1 MKRSLSYRAPE
12 TPVLVDAIEVGSPLR
27 SDAKAAVL
35 GQSLRLDTRGLTSFF
50 FARFDRRLFDLLV
63 VAAAVEHCDR
73 IERRPGWGWSRSF
86 DVRVAVHDPKLWA
99 EPETTALLEETLSFL
114 TGDVWRFRFEARR
127 EAEPDPVSAQLP
139 LPPYRALIMPYSEGL
154 DSLAVHALTAQATN
168 SELVRVRLGAGGVDK
183 EALDRDRK
191 PFARVPYK
199 VSLPSSPES
208 SARSRGFKF
217 AVVTAIAAAMSDVQ
231 RIIVTESGQGALGP
245 VLIRSGHAY
254 PDYRVH
260 PAFSRKMERLFL
272 ALTGHEIR
280 YEYPRLWHTKGETL
294 AAAKALPMPPDFVTR
309 TRSCWQSSQQAS
321 VEGSR
326 RQCGICAACILR
338 RLSMFTAEIDE
349 PADRYV
355 WENLTVADFDTGAA
369 SAFQGHTPALRE
381 YGIAGV
387 LHMDHLAALAR
398 PSAQSLGF
406 RRVVRMTAD
415 ALGEDE
421 STVAAQ
427 TRDLLN
433 RHENEWRRFVAA
445 QGDQSFVAR
454 YAASVA
460 A

>member
-1 MKRSLSYRAPE
+1 MTGTTSYRASE
-12 TPVLVDAIEVGSPLR
+12 TALLVDAIEVGVPFR
-27 SDAKAAVL
+27 AGATPAVL
-35 GQSLRLDTRGLTSFF
+35 GESLRLDTRGLTSFF

-63 VAAAVEHCDR
+63 VAAAVEFCDR
-73 IERRPGWGWSRSF
+73 IQRRPGWGWSRSF
-86 DVRVAVHDPKLWA
+86 DVRVSVHDPKLWA
-99 EPETTALLEETLSFL
+99 APEITALLEETLSFL

-154 DSLAVHALTAQATN
+154 DSLAVHALTAHATN
-168 SELVRVRLGAGGVDK
+168 SELVRVRLGSGGVDRQ
-183 EALDRDRK
+183 ALDKDRK

-199 VSLPSSPES
+199 ISVPNSPES

-245 VLIRSGHAY
+245 VLVRSGHAY

-280 YEYPRLWHTKGETL
+280 YDYPRLWHTKGETL
-294 AAAKALPMPPDFVTR
+294 AAAKALSTPPDFVTR

-321 VEGSR
+321 VEGAR
-326 RQCGICAACILR
+326 RQCGICAACMLR

-355 WENLTVADFDTGAA
+355 WENLTVADFDAGAA
-369 SAFQGHTPALRE
+369 SAFQGHTHALRE

-387 LHMDHLAALAR
+387 LHMDHLASLAS
-398 PSAQSLGF
+398 PSAQTLAF
-406 RRVVRMTAD
+406 RRVVRLTAD
-415 ALGEDE
+415 ALGDDE
-421 STVAAQ
+421 GAVRVQ
-427 TRDLLN
+427 TQELLT
-433 RHENEWRRFVAA
+433 RHAEEWRRFVAA

>member
-12 TPVLVDAIEVGSPLR
+12 AALLVDAIEGGSTVRPG
-27 SDAKAAVL
+27 AKAAVL
-35 GQSLRLDTRGLTSFF
+35 GKSLRLDTRGLTSFF

-63 VAAAVEHCDR
+63 VAAAVEYCDR

-86 DVRVAVHDPKLWA
+86 DVRVAVHDPQLWA
-99 EPETTALLEETLSFL
+99 EPDTTALLEETLSFL
-114 TGDVWRFRFEARR
+114 TGDVWRFQFEARR
-127 EAEPDPVSAQLP
+127 EVEPDPVSAQLP

-168 SELVRVRLGAGGVDK
+168 SELVRVRLGSGGVDR
-183 EALDRDRK
+183 EALDKDRK

-294 AAAKALPMPPDFVTR
+294 AAAKALPTPPDFVTR

-321 VEGSR
+321 VDGSR

-338 RLSMFTAEIDE
+338 RLSMFTAETAE

-355 WENLTVADFDTGAA
+355 WENLKVADFDTGAA
-369 SAFQGHTPALRE
+369 SSFNGHTPALRE

-398 PSAQSLGF
+398 LSAQTSGF
-406 RRVVRMTAD
+406 RRVVRLTAD
-415 ALGEDE
+415 ALGEGE
-421 STVAAQ
+421 CTVLEQ

-433 RHENEWRRFVAA
+433 RHADEWRRFVAA
-445 QGDQSFVAR
+445 QGEQSFVAR

-460 A
+460 S

>member
-1 MKRSLSYRAPE
+1 MTGFASYRAADEPL
-12 TPVLVDAIEVGSPLR
+12 LVDVVEADTPLR
-27 SDAKAAVL
+27 LGAKQAVL
-35 GQSLRLDTRGLTSFF
+35 GKNLRLDTRDLTSFF

-63 VAAAVEHCDR
+63 VAAAVEFCDR
-73 IERRPGWGWSRSF
+73 IKRRPAWGWSRSF
-86 DVRVAVHDPKLWA
+86 AVRVAVH
-99 EPETTALLEETLSFL
+99 EPEVWSAPETKALLEEALSFL
-114 TGDVWRFRFEARR
+114 TGDVWRFQFEARR
-127 EAEPDPVSAQLP
+127 KDEPAPVTVSLP

-154 DSLAVHALTAQATN
+154 DSLAVHALTAHATN

-183 EALDRDRK
+183 AALDKDRK

-199 VSLPSSPES
+199 VSVPSSAES

-217 AVVTAIAAAMSDVQ
+217 AVVTAIAAAMSEVQ

-245 VLIRSGHAY
+245 VLVRSGHAY

-260 PAFSRKMERLFL
+260 PAFSRKMESLFL
-272 ALTGHEIR
+272 ALTGHEVR

-294 AAAKALPMPPDFVTR
+294 AAAKALPTPPDFVTR
-309 TRSCWQSSQQAS
+309 TRSCWQSSQHAS
-321 VEGSR
+321 VDGAR

-338 RLSMFTAEIDE
+338 RLSIFTAEIDE
-349 PADRYV
+349 PAERYV

-387 LHMDHLAALAR
+387 LHMDHLASLAS
-398 PSAQSLGF
+398 PSAQTRAF
-406 RRVVRMTAD
+406 YRVIRLTAD
-415 ALGEDE
+415 ALGEE
-421 STVAAQ
+421 EGAVLARTQ
-427 TRDLLN
+427 DLLN
-433 RHENEWRRFVAA
+433 RHAQEWRRFVAA
-445 QGDQSFVAR
+445 HGDQSFLAR

>member
-1 MKRSLSYRAPE
+1 MTGFASYRAAGEPL
-12 TPVLVDAIEVGSPLR
+12 LVDAVEAGAALR
-27 SDAKAAVL
+27 PGAKPAVL
-35 GQSLRLDTRGLTSFF
+35 GKNLRLDTRDLTSFF

-63 VAAAVEHCDR
+63 VAAAVEFCDR
-73 IERRPGWGWSRSF
+73 VKRRPAWGWSRPF
-86 DVRVAVHDPKLWA
+86 DVRVAVH
-99 EPETTALLEETLSFL
+99 EPEVWSAPETKALLEETLSFL

-127 EAEPDPVSAQLP
+127 HDESAPVAISLP

-154 DSLAVHALTAQATN
+154 DSLAVHALTAHATN

-183 EALDRDRK
+183 AALDKDRK

-199 VSLPSSPES
+199 VSVPSSAES

-217 AVVTAIAAAMSDVQ
+217 AVVTAIAAAMSEVQ

-245 VLIRSGHAY
+245 VLVRSGHAY

-272 ALTGHEIR
+272 ALTGHEVR

-294 AAAKALPMPPDFVTR
+294 AAAKALPTPPDFVTR
-309 TRSCWQSSQQAS
+309 TRSCWQSSQHAS
-321 VEGSR
+321 VDGAR

-349 PADRYV
+349 PGERYV

-387 LHMDHLAALAR
+387 LHMDHLASLAL
-398 PSAQSLGF
+398 PSAQTRAF
-406 RRVVRMTAD
+406 HRVIRLTAD
-415 ALGEDE
+415 ALGEE
-421 STVAAQ
+421 EGAVLSRTQ
-427 TRDLLN
+427 DLLN
-433 RHENEWRRFVAA
+433 RHAHEWRRFVAA
-445 QGDQSFVAR
+445 QGDQSFLTR

>member
-1 MKRSLSYRAPE
+1 MSGITSYRATEAP
-12 TPVLVDAIEVGSPLR
+12 LLIDAIEADVSPRPGSTPAL
-27 SDAKAAVL
+27 L
-35 GQSLRLDTRGLTSFF
+35 GKSLRLDTRGLTSFF

-63 VAAAVEHCDR
+63 VAAAVEFCDR
-73 IERRPGWGWSRSF
+73 FKRRPALGWSRAF
-86 DVRVAVHDPKLWA
+86 DVRVAVH
-99 EPETTALLEETLSFL
+99 EPEIWSAPETKAILEETLSFL
-114 TGDVWRFRFEARR
+114 TGDIWRFCFEARQKS
-127 EAEPDPVSAQLP
+127 EPAPVTIQLP

-168 SELVRVRLGAGGVDK
+168 SELVRVRLGSGGVDK
-183 EALDRDRK
+183 AALDKDRK

-199 VSLPSSPES
+199 VSVPSSAES

-245 VLIRSGHAY
+245 VLVRSGHAY

-260 PAFSRKMERLFL
+260 PAFSRKMERLFV
-272 ALTGHEIR
+272 ALTGHDIR

-294 AAAKALPMPPDFVTR
+294 AAAKALPAPPDFVSR
-309 TRSCWQSSQQAS
+309 TRSCWQSSQHAS
-321 VEGSR
+321 VDGSR

-338 RLSMFTAEIDE
+338 RMSMLSAGIEE
-349 PADRYV
+349 PSDRYV
-355 WENLTVADFDTGAA
+355 WENLAVADFDTGAA
-369 SAFQGHTPALRE
+369 DAFQGHTPALRE

-387 LHMDHLAALAR
+387 LHMDHLASLAS
-398 PSAQSLGF
+398 PSAQTRAF
-406 RRVVRMTAD
+406 HRVIRLTAD

-421 STVAAQ
+421 GAVLSQ
-427 TRDLLN
+427 TQDLLN
-433 RHENEWRRFVAA
+433 RHADEWRRFVTA